1 MTSMLDGI
9 FLIDKE
15 AGMTS
20 RKVDNILGKRY
31 GTHAVGHLG
40 TLDPFATGLLVVAIN
55 KGTKLLPYLSDG
67 DKVYEA
73 TLLMGEKTTTGDL
86 EGEIIQKKEIP
97 DISKEKLDDVL
108 HSFLGKSQQIPPKF
122 SAIKVNGVPLYKA
135 AIQGKEVEIKPR
147 EITVYSLEGS
157 FDGNLIHFTA
167 KVSKGTYIRTLG
179 EDIAEKLGTV
189 GHLISLRRTLVG
201 DIPVSKAKKVDD
213 IKEEDILSGIELID
227 LPKIELSEEDEW
239 KAKNGQKLIFETK
252 EDKVL
257 LIRSNSLVAVYKR
270 KEDNTF
276 VPERG
281 LF

>member
-1 MTSMLDGI
+1 MTLMLDGI

-55 KGTKLLPYLSDG
+55 KGTKLLQYLNDG
-67 DKVYEA
+67 DKTYEA
-73 TLLMGEKTTTGDL
+73 TLILGEKTSTGDL
-86 EGEIIQKKEIP
+86 EGEIIEKKEIP
-97 DISKEKLDDVL
+97 DISQAKLSEVL
-108 HSFLGKSQQIPPKF
+108 QSFLGKSLQIPPKF
-122 SAIKVNGVPLYKA
+122 SAIKVNGVPLYKSA
-135 AIQGKEVEIKPR
+135 RQGKEVEVKPR
-147 EITVYSLEGS
+147 EITIYSLVGTIEG
-157 FDGNLIHFTA
+157 NTVHFTA

-189 GHLISLRRTLVG
+189 GHLTALRRTSIG
-201 DIPVSKAKKVDD
+201 DLSVEQAKKIDD
-213 IKEEDILSGIELID
+213 IKDEDITNGMTLID
-227 LPKIELSEEDEW
+227 LQKIELNDQEEW
-239 KAKNGQKLIFETK
+239 KAKNGQTLCFKTK
-252 EDKVL
+252 NDKVL
-257 LIRSNSLVAVYKR
+257 LVKNDNLIAVYKR
-270 KEDNTF
+270 KNENTF

>member
-1 MTSMLDGI
+1 MLDGI

-31 GTHAVGHLG
+31 GTHAEGHLG

-122 SAIKVNGVPLYKA
+122 SAIKVNGVPMYKA

-147 EITVYSLEGS
+147 EITVYSLEGNI
-157 FDGNLIHFTA
+157 DGNLIHFTA

-213 IKEEDILSGIELID
+213 IKEKDILSGIELID

>member
-55 KGTKLLPYLSDG
+55 KGTKLLPYLNDG

-73 TLLMGEKTTTGDL
+73 TLLLGEKTTTGDL
-86 EGEIIQKKEIP
+86 EGETIEKKEIP
-97 DISKEKLDDVL
+97 DISKERLDEVL
-108 HSFLGKSQQIPPKF
+108 RSFLGKSQQIPPKF
-122 SAIKVNGVPLYKA
+122 SAIKVNGVPMYKA

-147 EITVYSLEGS
+147 EITVYSLEGNI
-157 FDGNLIHFTA
+157 DGNLIHFTA

-201 DIPVSKAKKVDD
+201 DIPVTKAKKVDD

-227 LPKIELSEEDEW
+227 LPKIELSDEEEW
-239 KAKNGQKLIFETK
+239 KAKNGQTLRFDTK

-257 LIRSNSLVAVYKR
+257 LKKGNSLIAVYKR
-270 KEDNTF
+270 KNENTF

>member
-1 MTSMLDGI
+1 MLDGI

-55 KGTKLLPYLSDG
+55 KGTKLLTYLNDG

-73 TLLMGEKTTTGDL
+73 SLLLGEKTSTGDL
-86 EGEIIQKKEIP
+86 EGEIIEKKEIP
-97 DISKEKLDDVL
+97 GISQAELDKVL
-108 HSFLGKSQQIPPKF
+108 SSFLGKSQQIPPKF
-122 SAIKVNGVPLYKA
+122 SAIKVNGVPMYKA

-157 FDGNLIHFTA
+157 VEGNLIRFTA

-179 EDIAEKLGTV
+179 EDIAEKLGTA
-189 GHLISLRRTLVG
+189 GHLIALRRTFVG
-201 DIPVSKAKKVDD
+201 DIDVSRAKKVDD

-227 LPKIELSEEDEW
+227 LPKIDLSDEEEW
-239 KAKNGQKLIFETK
+239 KAKNGQKLHLENK

-257 LIRSNSLVAVYKR
+257 LMKNNSPVAVYKR
-270 KEDNTF
+270 KNENTF

>member
-1 MTSMLDGI
+1 MILMLEGI

-55 KGTKLLPYLSDG
+55 KGTKLLTYLNDG
-67 DKVYEA
+67 DKTYEA
-73 TLLMGEKTTTGDL
+73 TLLLGEKTSTGDL
-86 EGEIIQKKEIP
+86 EGEVIEKKDVP
-97 DISKEKLDDVL
+97 NISKEKLDEVL
-108 HSFLGKSQQIPPKF
+108 RSFLGNSQQIPPKF
-122 SAIKVNGVPLYKA
+122 SAIKVNGVPLYKSA
-135 AIQGKEVEIKPR
+135 RQGKEVEVKSR
-147 EITVYSLEGS
+147 DITIYSLEGTL
-157 FDGNLIHFTA
+157 DGNAIHLKA

-179 EDIAEKLGTV
+179 EDIAKKLGTV
-189 GHLISLRRTLVG
+189 GHLTALRRTSIG
-201 DIPVSKAKKVDD
+201 DLSVNEAKKIDD
-213 IKEEDILSGIELID
+213 LKDEDITSGITLIGLPHLELND
-227 LPKIELSEEDEW
+227 EEEW
-239 KAKNGQKLIFETK
+239 KAKNGQALSFDVK

-257 LIRSNSLVAVYKR
+257 LIKSNSLIAVYKR
-270 KEDNTF
+270 KNENTF